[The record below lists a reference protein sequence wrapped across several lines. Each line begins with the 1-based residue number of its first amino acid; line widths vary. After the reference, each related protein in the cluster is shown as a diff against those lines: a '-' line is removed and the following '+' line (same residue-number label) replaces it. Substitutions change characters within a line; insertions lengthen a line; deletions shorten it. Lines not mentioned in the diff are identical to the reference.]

1 MVNFVCRCGAGP
13 YFEPMF
19 QVGVAASKDVPA
31 ALFGGGLRLFS
42 LGKGDVAVGGGLA
55 LAWVKDLSHLKPG
68 DVVTGTKDIEQD
80 LSFDHA
86 PRARP
91 YFTIQ
96 YKF

>member
-1 MVNFVCRCGAGP
+1 
-13 YFEPMF
+13 MF

-31 ALFGGGLRLFS
+31 VLFGGGLRLFS

-55 LAWVKDLSHLKPG
+55 LAWVKDLNHLRSG

-86 PRARP
+86 PRPRP